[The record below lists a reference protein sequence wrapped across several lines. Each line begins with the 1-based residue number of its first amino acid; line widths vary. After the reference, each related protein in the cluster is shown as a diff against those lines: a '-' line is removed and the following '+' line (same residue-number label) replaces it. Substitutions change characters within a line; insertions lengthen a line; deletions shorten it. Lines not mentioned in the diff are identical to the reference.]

1 MVLCLWLGIFALTS
15 RLVLKCHLGDVAFQR
30 HRGWW
35 ADLLFGAIL
44 STMAMFVL
52 YGVYVGNDWL
62 IVENWHWQTMAFSTW
77 LGVLWGSIL
86 SCIQVAI
93 AEEVVFRGYLLS
105 GLKRAWGQWVALA
118 VMSVVFAA
126 IHLPVSGAEK
136 TPVPLFT
143 LALVG
148 PGLLLGW
155 AYLRTGSLWL
165 AIGIHFTWNLVQG
178 ELLNLPGS
186 TTNPHIFGAQTRLE
200 GPTWLVGTEY
210 GIEVGVLSVVV
221 LGIVLAG
228 IWLWTRSRQL
238 VGIED

>member
-1 MVLCLWLGIFALTS
+1 MWLGIFALTS